1 MDANKRKAMH
11 VRVKTLLKNL
21 EANNF
26 QTAFTDTKEE
36 ALTLIKTMIPEG
48 SYTASGGSVTLIES
62 GIMDYLKEHTDY
74 HEDRR
79 DAYKA
84 EFYLASA
91 NAITDRGE
99 IYEVDGRS
107 NRISAISFG
116 PEKVILVV
124 GINKLVPSLREAV
137 ERAKNIASPIN
148 AIRLA
153 RETPCVELGKCISP
167 LYSEDHIFAE
177 GCLTSDSICS
187 NALIMRHQTVKD
199 RITVIIVGEELGY

>member
-1 MDANKRKAMH
+1 MEANKRKAMH
-11 VRVKTLLKNL
+11 IRVKTLLKNL

-26 QTAFTDTKEE
+26 QAAFTDTKEE
-36 ALTLIKTMIPEG
+36 ALKLIKTMIPEG
-48 SYTASGGSVTLIES
+48 SYTASGGSVTLLES
-62 GIMDYLKEHTDY
+62 GIMDYLKSHTDY

-79 DAYKA
+79 DAYNA

-124 GINKLVPSLREAV
+124 GINKLVSSLREAV
-137 ERAKNIASPIN
+137 ERVKNIASPIN

-153 RETPCVELGKCISP
+153 RETPCVKLGKCISP

-177 GCLTSDSICS
+177 GCLTSGCICS